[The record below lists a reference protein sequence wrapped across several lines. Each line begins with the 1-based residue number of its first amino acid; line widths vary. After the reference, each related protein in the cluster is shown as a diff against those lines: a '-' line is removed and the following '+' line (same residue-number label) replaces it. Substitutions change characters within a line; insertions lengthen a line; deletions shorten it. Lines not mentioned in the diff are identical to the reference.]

1 MTKTMS
7 MLVEMVWVGGGDSE
21 GSSAVAGSG
30 GERDGGRQSGSE
42 LKRRRAKCRIRAQA
56 SGGKQER
63 QMKQGWRG
71 NSRKRTVRGS
81 C

>member
-21 GSSAVAGSG
+21 GTSAVAGIA

-42 LKRRRAKCRIRAQA
+42 LKWRRTKSRSRAQA
-56 SGGKQER
+56 SGGKQGR
-63 QMKQGWRG
+63 QMK
-71 NSRKRTVRGS
+71 
-81 C
+81 